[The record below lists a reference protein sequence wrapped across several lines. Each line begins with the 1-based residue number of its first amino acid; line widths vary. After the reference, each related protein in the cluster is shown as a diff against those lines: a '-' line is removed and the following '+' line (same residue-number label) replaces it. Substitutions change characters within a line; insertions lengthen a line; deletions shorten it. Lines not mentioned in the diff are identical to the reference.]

1 MNVVDPA
8 AFSLSSRDRHSSTS
22 LTLSNWTRSFDFDYT
37 FGLSS
42 TQNDLFDRIGIPMIR
57 NALNGYNTS
66 LFAYGQTGAGKTFTM
81 LGPRSCFTR
90 SSSSSSN
97 DDDLGLIPRMCK
109 SLIDDGTVSVEIS
122 FMEIYNERVRDL
134 LTKKSNVRVREHPRR
149 GVYVEDLSSF
159 AVSSYDEVLKLLTR
173 GGLFRTTSF
182 TKMNSRSS
190 RSHAIF
196 QIRLRRRLGMCFSFL

>member
-1 MNVVDPA
+1 
-8 AFSLSSRDRHSSTS
+8 
-22 LTLSNWTRSFDFDYT
+22 
-37 FGLSS
+37 
-42 TQNDLFDRIGIPMIR
+42 MIR

-81 LGPRSCFTR
+81 LGPRSSFT
-90 SSSSSSN
+90 SSSYNS
-97 DDDLGLIPRMCK
+97 DDLGLIPRMCK

-134 LTKKSNVRVREHPRR
+134 LTKRSKSNVRVREHPRR

-173 GGLFRTTSF
+173 GGLFRTTSS

-196 QIRLRRRLGMCFSFL
+196 QIRLRRRLGTYFIHSYH